1 MTYLL
6 DTNVVSELV
15 RRKPAAAVLRW
26 LDQAPYESIHA
37 SVLTAGELR
46 KGVERLP
53 DGTRNTLSDR
63 DSFYARLYV
72 PGAVYAGS
80 QTAASPLTVGLAV
93 TDATPAGIVAFYDQP
108 TGGSVVTQATIP
120 VDQTATALQDGG
132 LAHLRRTSARASP
145 QAHARGVYAG

>member
-53 DGTRNTLSDR
+53 DGTRKEQLRLWLDR
-63 DSFYARLYV
+63 DIAAWFGDRLLPISLDIAERWGRLV
-72 PGAVYAGS
+72 AEHRRPLPTIDSLLAA
-80 QTAASPLTVGLAV
+80 TALHHGLRLVTRNVTDFRFPGLAV
-93 TDATPAGIVAFYDQP
+93 INPWG
-108 TGGSVVTQATIP
+108 
-120 VDQTATALQDGG
+120 
-132 LAHLRRTSARASP
+132 RE
-145 QAHARGVYAG
+145 

>member
-46 KGVERLP
+46 KGVERLS
-53 DGTRNTLSDR
+53 DGTRKEQLRLWLDR
-63 DSFYARLYV
+63 DIAAWFGERLLPV
-72 PGAVYAGS
+72 SLDVAERWGRLVAEHRRPLPTIDSLLAA
-80 QTAASPLTVGLAV
+80 TALHHGLRLVTRNVTDFHFPGLAV
-93 TDATPAGIVAFYDQP
+93 INPWD
-108 TGGSVVTQATIP
+108 
-120 VDQTATALQDGG
+120 
-132 LAHLRRTSARASP
+132 H
-145 QAHARGVYAG
+145 